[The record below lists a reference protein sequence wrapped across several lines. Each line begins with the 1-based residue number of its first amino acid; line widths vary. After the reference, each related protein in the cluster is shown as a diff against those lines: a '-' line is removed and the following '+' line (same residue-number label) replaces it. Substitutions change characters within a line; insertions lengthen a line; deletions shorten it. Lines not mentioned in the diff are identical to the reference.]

1 MCTVKFLYNWQK
13 VQCKTEHTVSH
24 NAMRL
29 TSVKANWPRGTT
41 ISASL
46 MVGSMYCSKAGF
58 TNLLY
63 CLITP
68 SMSRPRFV
76 MSLLSLRTSRMSES
90 VSTKIF
96 ISSNWNT
103 GHHWGGEKQAI
114 TRLWNILWCLPSAA
128 LYLQMTWCPQY
139 NDAGPIHRF
148 LQADKH
154 SLTIA
159 AKFSF

>member
-1 MCTVKFLYNWQK
+1 MCTVKFLFNWQK
-13 VQCKTEHTVSH
+13 VQCKSH

-68 SMSRPRFV
+68 SMSRPRSV
-76 MSLLSLRTSRMSES
+76 MSLRSLRTSRMSES

-103 GHHWGGEKQAI
+103 GHWGHWEGGEKQEI
-114 TRLWNILWCLPSAA
+114 TRLPNILECLPSAA
-128 LYLQMTWCPQY
+128 LYLQMTWCPQ
-139 NDAGPIHRF
+139 I
-148 LQADKH
+148 
-154 SLTIA
+154 
-159 AKFSF
+159 